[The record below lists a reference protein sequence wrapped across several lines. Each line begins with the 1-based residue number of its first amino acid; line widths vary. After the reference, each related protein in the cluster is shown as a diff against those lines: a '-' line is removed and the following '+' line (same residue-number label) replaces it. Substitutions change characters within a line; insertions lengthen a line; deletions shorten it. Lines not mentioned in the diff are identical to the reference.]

1 MKDDLKYIDE
11 FYKKSLNGIE
21 VEAGNESW
29 KKLKWALFWMRYKW
43 VIGFTSIIVIL
54 GLGSLALF
62 NVTDNSIVLNK
73 DITDKLELTPE
84 LITNQNVEPTLLR
97 KNDISIFEEEEVLVE
112 QPLSNN
118 EKSPSQ
124 FVTPSNENSVL
135 IENNKSDIFNQ
146 EDSNFF
152 IYDDKATFSAMSSL
166 GFEIDIA
173 IEPDSSL
180 LGYNRRDDILP
191 PGKRKQLLSV
201 NIYAGPSFSES
212 VVSDYELK
220 PDEWRNSNELNGLGW
235 SVGSDLKLH
244 IKNWII
250 TTGVSYSVYN
260 QNSSYNKTYLE
271 YSPENSYFDYDTTWV
286 WIFDAPD
293 FGKPRVKSIDSSW
306 VEIYDDV
313 TTNQSGLNQLKY
325 FEIPILIGY
334 RFNSNMFTFELN
346 AGASVGF
353 LVYSNIMDISSL
365 SSNLGTV
372 DDNQMNKSMFNFI
385 ADASLYYHVNS
396 KTSLF
401 VSPYYKQNMNS
412 VFKETYPI
420 KQQYKTFGI
429 NFGVNILF

>member
-11 FYKKSLNGIE
+11 FYKKNLDGIE

-43 VIGFTSIIVIL
+43 IIGFASIIVIL

-62 NVTDNSIVLNK
+62 NITDNSVVIN
-73 DITDKLELTPE
+73 DAATDKLELTSE
-84 LITNQNVEPTLLR
+84 LTTDINGEPTLLR
-97 KNDISIFEEEEVLVE
+97 KNEISIIEEEVFAE
-112 QPLSNN
+112 QPISSN
-118 EKSPSQ
+118 EKLPSQ
-124 FVTPSNENSVL
+124 FMAPSNESSVL
-135 IENNKSDIFNQ
+135 IENNESDIFNQ

-152 IYDDKATFSAMSSL
+152 IYDDKAPFSAMSSL
-166 GFEIDIA
+166 GFETDIA

-191 PGKRKQLLSV
+191 PGKKKQWLSL

-212 VVSDYELK
+212 EISDYELK
-220 PDEWRNSNELNGLGW
+220 PDAWRNSNELNSLGW

-250 TTGVSYSVYN
+250 TTGVNYSVYN
-260 QNSSYNKTYLE
+260 QNSSYSKTYLE
-271 YSPENSYFDYDTTWV
+271 YSPDNSYFDYDTTWV

-306 VEIYDDV
+306 VEVYDDV
-313 TTNQSGLNQLKY
+313 TSNQSGFNQLKY

-334 RFNSNMFTFELN
+334 RFSSNMFTFELN
-346 AGASVGF
+346 AGTSVGF
-353 LVYSNIMDISSL
+353 LVYSNIMDVSSL

-372 DDNQMNKSMFNFI
+372 DDSQMNKSMINFI
-385 ADASLYYHVNS
+385 ANASLYYHLNR

-401 VSPYYKQNMNS
+401 VSPYYKQNLNS
-412 VFKETYPI
+412 VFKETYPV